1 MYVSIDS
8 QVLALTQKLDKV
20 GKTLSFIFFFLVQ
33 IFGDL

>member
-1 MYVSIDS
+1 MYVRIDS

-20 GKTLSFIFFFLVQ
+20 RETLSLIFFFLVQ